1 LKVGD
6 EVGRQTPSLAKG
18 VATPGAMAFQVFG
31 RASAAIGA
39 QNLSLLIVMVAL
51 AAFITSQTSDV
62 PDELIQT
69 VFQGCGRNPT
79 E

>member
-1 LKVGD
+1 
-6 EVGRQTPSLAKG
+6 
-18 VATPGAMAFQVFG
+18 MAFQVFG